1 MPEEAEDKNGGAWN
15 VLVVEDDETVR
26 RQIKEY
32 LEDEVFAFRKLHMSD
47 IGDLSEALNLIKERK
62 ADLVIL
68 DVYRGA
74 AKPGGEQTGVLI
86 LESIK
91 KSGFVPVVLYT
102 ALPEGLEEHKS
113 VFIRLVGK
121 DAGGLEKLKTEIGDL
136 FRLFIPQM
144 HRAVVNHLDQALSSY
159 MWEFVQQHWGEF
171 EPIVEKPEFLRLV
184 IQRLAMAFTHQGIE
198 EMTRQVYGT
207 PAAGAVVDADKVHPA
222 EYYIKPP
229 IGKDPLLGDIRIR
242 EDAGNTIYLVVLW
255 PSCDMVSTAGRE
267 PKTDCVLCARAKP
280 AKDAPEVVDWTSSPS
295 SNKQKSVEGL
305 IKNMRDKSPD
315 RYHFLPGVWDLPNL
329 VVDFQDLEHVKL
341 ETIRGLRC
349 LGTLASPFAE
359 AVATRFQRYIGRV
372 GTLDLDLTLM
382 LTRIS
387 K

>member
-1 MPEEAEDKNGGAWN
+1 M
-15 VLVVEDDETVR
+15 
-26 RQIKEY
+26 
-32 LEDEVFAFRKLHMSD
+32 
-47 IGDLSEALNLIKERK
+47 
-62 ADLVIL
+62 ADLDDSVGR
-68 DVYRGA
+68 VH
-74 AKPGGEQTGVLI
+74 PHQT
-86 LESIK
+86 
-91 KSGFVPVVLYT
+91 
-102 ALPEGLEEHKS
+102 
-113 VFIRLVGK
+113 LV
-121 DAGGLEKLKTEIGDL
+121 A
-136 FRLFIPQM
+136 
-144 HRAVVNHLDQALSSY
+144 NC
-159 MWEFVQQHWGEF
+159 
-171 EPIVEKPEFLRLV
+171 
-184 IQRLAMAFTHQGIE
+184 
-198 EMTRQVYGT
+198 
-207 PAAGAVVDADKVHPA
+207 AAGAVVDADKVHPA

>member
-113 VFIRLVGK
+113 IFIRLVGK